1 MNFILAFN
9 PTFSRFWIG
18 PLILPWPIRKNI
30 NPCRPCTFRRSLQVT
45 SNSSSYRI
53 THVNRVTIC
62 ISTFM
67 SYFQQVVYG
76 DYNSSRISFV
86 DQWLFSR
93 LNADEVQVFKSVFQS
108 VKVVLSWNCIG
119 FATVLKVNTIFI
131 PCKLLSLLVESTTKY
146 CHVLRPIFESS
157 LCACKRFL
165 LFFCLPSSSDALN

>member
-18 PLILPWPIRKNI
+18 PLIFPWPIRK
-30 NPCRPCTFRRSLQVT
+30 TSTLVDLVHFERSFKWNRQFFKL
-45 SNSSSYRI
+45 SRNARKSSDNLY
-53 THVNRVTIC
+53 
-62 ISTFM
+62 FY
-67 SYFQQVVYG
+67 YFQQLVYD
-76 DYNSSRISFV
+76 DYNSSRISFM

-93 LNADEVQVFKSVFQS
+93 LNADEVRVFKSVFQS

-146 CHVLRPIFESS
+146 CHVLRPIFASS
-157 LCACKRFL
+157 ILFVVFPLCL
-165 LFFCLPSSSDALN
+165 